1 MFLNNRLRGVFILIE
16 LLKAVLFGV
25 VEGVTEWLPISS
37 TGHMIL
43 LDEFI
48 HLGVSAEFYKLFEVV
63 IQLGAI
69 LAVILLYFDKIWPLR
84 RIDNRLVLDSSTLSL
99 WGKIITACLP
109 AAVIGILFDDWMEEH
124 FFTPAVVAGA
134 LILYGILF
142 IIVEKYNLGSK
153 TVKDVKDISYRQAF
167 EVGLFQLFSLVPGTS
182 RSGSTIIGGLLIGL
196 ERSIAAEFTFYL
208 AIPVMIGASLLKL
221 VKYILRVGFVF
232 NSNELIILAT
242 GSFVAFIVSILVI
255 RFLMSY
261 IKKHNFIVFGYY
273 RIALGLLVLSYFRFL
288 N

>member
-1 MFLNNRLRGVFILIE
+1 MLE
-16 LLKAVLFGV
+16 LLKAILFGI

-69 LAVILLYFDKIWPLR
+69 LAVIILYFKTIWPFRNNNGSLS
-84 RIDNRLVLDSSTLSL
+84 LDRPTLDL
-99 WGKIITACLP
+99 WGKIIVACFP
-109 AAVIGILFDDWMEEH
+109 AAVIGVLFNDWMEEH
-124 FFTPAVVAGA
+124 FFTPEVVAVT
-134 LILYGILF
+134 LILYGVLF
-142 IIVEKYNLGSK
+142 ILIESRNVGSGQ
-153 TVKDVKDISYRQAF
+153 VKNVHDISYKKALQ
-167 EVGLFQLFSLVPGTS
+167 VGIFQLLSLVPGTS

-196 ERSIAAEFTFYL
+196 ERSVAAEFTFYL

-221 VKYILRVGFVF
+221 IKYILKVGFVF
-232 NSNELIILAT
+232 NGSELLILAV
-242 GSFVAFIVSILVI
+242 GCVVAFIVSILVI
-255 RFLMSY
+255 RFLMAY
-261 IKKHNFIVFGYY
+261 IKKHSFTAFGYY
-273 RIALGLLVLSYFRFL
+273 RIVLGLLVLGYFKLL

>member
-1 MFLNNRLRGVFILIE
+1 MLE
-16 LLKAVLFGV
+16 LLKAVLFGI

-43 LDEFI
+43 LDKFI

-69 LAVILLYFDKIWPLR
+69 LAVIILYFEKIWPLK
-84 RIDNRLVLDSSTLSL
+84 NKNGSLTLDRATLNL
-99 WGKIITACLP
+99 WGKIIVACFP
-109 AAVIGILFDDWMEEH
+109 AAIIGILFDDWMEEN
-124 FFTPAVVAGA
+124 FFTPQVVSLA
-134 LILYGILF
+134 LIAYGFLF
-142 IIVEKYNLGSK
+142 VIIEKYDLGSK
-153 TVKDVKDISYRQAF
+153 SVQRVEDISYRKAF
-167 EVGLFQLFSLVPGTS
+167 EVGVFQLFSLVPGTS

-196 ERSIAAEFTFYL
+196 ERSVAAEFTFYL

-221 VKYILRVGFVF
+221 IKYVMRMGFVF
-232 NSNELIILAT
+232 DSNELLLLAV
-242 GSFVAFIVSILVI
+242 GCIVAFIVSIIVI

-261 IKKHNFIVFGYY
+261 IKKHNFIPFGYY
-273 RIALGLLVLSYFRFL
+273 RIVLGILVLVYFKFL

>member
-1 MFLNNRLRGVFILIE
+1 MLE
-16 LLKAVLFGV
+16 LLKAILFGI

-69 LAVILLYFDKIWPLR
+69 LAVIILYFKTIWPFR
-84 RIDNRLVLDSSTLSL
+84 NNNGSISLDWPTLDL
-99 WGKIITACLP
+99 WGKIIVACFP
-109 AAVIGILFDDWMEEH
+109 AAVIGILFNDWMEEH
-124 FFTPAVVAGA
+124 FFTPEVVAIT
-134 LILYGILF
+134 LILYGVLF
-142 IIVEKYNLGSK
+142 ILIESRNIG
-153 TVKDVKDISYRQAF
+153 TGQVKNVHDISYKKALQ
-167 EVGLFQLFSLVPGTS
+167 VGIFQLLSLVPGTS

-196 ERSIAAEFTFYL
+196 ERSVAAEFTFYL

-221 VKYILRVGFVF
+221 IKYILKVGFVF
-232 NSNELIILAT
+232 NGSELLILAV
-242 GSFVAFIVSILVI
+242 GCVVAFIVSILVI
-255 RFLMSY
+255 RFLMAY
-261 IKKHNFIVFGYY
+261 IKKHNFTVFGYY
-273 RIALGLLVLSYFRFL
+273 RIVLGLMVLGYFKLL

>member
-1 MFLNNRLRGVFILIE
+1 MLE
-16 LLKAVLFGV
+16 LLKAVLFGI

-43 LDEFI
+43 LDKFI

-69 LAVILLYFDKIWPLR
+69 LAVIILYFEKIWPLK
-84 RIDNRLVLDSSTLSL
+84 NKNGTLTLDRTTLNL
-99 WGKIITACLP
+99 WGKIIVACFP
-109 AAVIGILFDDWMEEH
+109 AAIIGILFDDWMEDN
-124 FFTPAVVAGA
+124 FFTPQVVSLA
-134 LILYGILF
+134 LIAYGFLF
-142 IIVEKYNLGSK
+142 VIIEKYDLGSK
-153 TVKDVKDISYRQAF
+153 SVQRVEDISYRKAF
-167 EVGLFQLFSLVPGTS
+167 EVGVFQLFSLVPGTS

-196 ERSIAAEFTFYL
+196 ERSVAAEFTFYL

-221 VKYILRVGFVF
+221 IKYVMRMGFVF
-232 NSNELIILAT
+232 DSNELLLLAV
-242 GSFVAFIVSILVI
+242 GCIVAFIVSIIVI

-261 IKKHNFIVFGYY
+261 IKKHNFIPFGYY
-273 RIALGLLVLSYFRFL
+273 RIVLGILVLVYFKFL

>member
-1 MFLNNRLRGVFILIE
+1 MLE
-16 LLKAVLFGV
+16 LLKAVLFGI

-43 LDEFI
+43 LDKFI

-69 LAVILLYFDKIWPLR
+69 LAVIILYFEKIWPLK
-84 RIDNRLVLDSSTLSL
+84 NKNGSLTLDRATLNL
-99 WGKIITACLP
+99 WGKIIVACFP
-109 AAVIGILFDDWMEEH
+109 AAIIGILFDDWMEDN
-124 FFTPAVVAGA
+124 FFTPQVVSLA
-134 LILYGILF
+134 LIAYGFLF
-142 IIVEKYNLGSK
+142 VIIEKYDLGSK
-153 TVKDVKDISYRQAF
+153 SVQRVEDISYRKAF
-167 EVGLFQLFSLVPGTS
+167 EVGVFQLFSLVPGTS

-196 ERSIAAEFTFYL
+196 ERSVAAEFTFYL

-221 VKYILRVGFVF
+221 IKYVMRMGFVF
-232 NSNELIILAT
+232 DSNELLILAV
-242 GSFVAFIVSILVI
+242 GCIVAFIVSIIVI

-261 IKKHNFIVFGYY
+261 IKKHNFIPFGYY
-273 RIALGLLVLSYFRFL
+273 RIVLGILVLVYFKFL

>member
-1 MFLNNRLRGVFILIE
+1 MLEI
-16 LLKAVLFGV
+16 LKAVLFGI

-69 LAVILLYFDKIWPLR
+69 LAVIILYFEKIWPLK
-84 RIDNRLVLDSSTLSL
+84 NKNGTLTLDRTTLNL
-99 WGKIITACLP
+99 WGKIIVACFP
-109 AAVIGILFDDWMEEH
+109 AAIIGILFDDWMEEN
-124 FFTPAVVAGA
+124 FFTPQVVSLA
-134 LILYGILF
+134 LIAYGFLF
-142 IIVEKYNLGSK
+142 VIIEKYDLGSK
-153 TVKDVKDISYRQAF
+153 SVQRVEDISYRKAF
-167 EVGLFQLFSLVPGTS
+167 EVGVFQLFSLVPGTS

-196 ERSIAAEFTFYL
+196 ERSVAAEFTFYL

-221 VKYILRVGFVF
+221 IKYVMRMGFVF
-232 NSNELIILAT
+232 DSNELLLLTVGCI
-242 GSFVAFIVSILVI
+242 VAFIVSIIVI

-261 IKKHNFIVFGYY
+261 IKKHNFIPFGYY
-273 RIALGLLVLSYFRFL
+273 RIVLGILVLVYFKFL

>member
-1 MFLNNRLRGVFILIE
+1 MLE
-16 LLKAVLFGV
+16 LLKAVLFGI

-43 LDEFI
+43 LDKFI

-69 LAVILLYFDKIWPLR
+69 LAVIILYFE
-84 RIDNRLVLDSSTLSL
+84 
-99 WGKIITACLP
+99 KIIVACFP
-109 AAVIGILFDDWMEEH
+109 AAIIGILFDDWMEEN
-124 FFTPAVVAGA
+124 FFTPQVVSLA
-134 LILYGILF
+134 LIAYGFLF
-142 IIVEKYNLGSK
+142 VIIEKYDLGSK
-153 TVKDVKDISYRQAF
+153 SVQRVEDISYRKAF
-167 EVGLFQLFSLVPGTS
+167 EVGVFQLFSLVPGTS

-196 ERSIAAEFTFYL
+196 ERSVAAEFTFYL

-221 VKYILRVGFVF
+221 IKYVMRMGFVF
-232 NSNELIILAT
+232 DSNELLLLTVGCI
-242 GSFVAFIVSILVI
+242 VAFIVSIIVI

-261 IKKHNFIVFGYY
+261 IKKHNFIPFGYY
-273 RIALGLLVLSYFRFL
+273 RIVLGILVLVYFKFL

>member
-1 MFLNNRLRGVFILIE
+1 MFEIF
-16 LLKAVLFGV
+16 KAVLFGI

-48 HLGVSAEFYKLFEVV
+48 NLGVSAEFYKLFEVV

-69 LAVILLYFDKIWPLR
+69 LAVILLYFEKIWPLKQK
-84 RIDNRLVLDSSTLSL
+84 DGSLTLDRPILDL
-99 WGKIITACLP
+99 WGKIIVACLP

-124 FFTPAVVAGA
+124 FFTPEVVAVTLVA
-134 LILYGILF
+134 YGFLF
-142 IIVEKYNLGSK
+142 AIIEKYNLGSK
-153 TVKDVKDISYRQAF
+153 SVKTVEDISYRKAF
-167 EVGLFQLFSLVPGTS
+167 EVGVFQLFSLVPGTS
-182 RSGSTIIGGLLIGL
+182 RSGATIIGGLLIGL
-196 ERSIAAEFTFYL
+196 ERSVAAEFTFYL

-221 VKYILRVGFVF
+221 IKYIMRVGFVF
-232 NSNELIILAT
+232 DSNELLLLAI
-242 GSFVAFIVSILVI
+242 GCIVAFSVSILVI

-273 RIALGLLVLSYFRFL
+273 RIVLGLIVLGYFKIL
-288 N
+288 K

>member
-1 MFLNNRLRGVFILIE
+1 MLEIL
-16 LLKAVLFGV
+16 KSMLFGI

-48 HLGVSAEFYKLFEVV
+48 HLGVSVEFYKLFEVV

-69 LAVILLYFDKIWPLR
+69 LAVIILYFEKIWPLK
-84 RIDNRLVLDSSTLSL
+84 NKNGTLTLDRTTLNL
-99 WGKIITACLP
+99 WGKIIVACFP
-109 AAVIGILFDDWMEEH
+109 AAIIGVLFDDWMEEL
-124 FFTPAVVAGA
+124 FFTPQVVSLA
-134 LILYGILF
+134 LIAYGFLF
-142 IIVEKYNLGSK
+142 VIIEKYDLGSK
-153 TVKDVKDISYRQAF
+153 SVQRVEDISYRKAF
-167 EVGLFQLFSLVPGTS
+167 EVGVFQLFSLVPGTS

-196 ERSIAAEFTFYL
+196 ERSVAAEFTFYL

-221 VKYILRVGFVF
+221 IKYVMRMGFVF
-232 NSNELIILAT
+232 DSNELLILAV
-242 GSFVAFIVSILVI
+242 GCIVAFIVSIIVI

-261 IKKHNFIVFGYY
+261 IKKHNFIPFGYY
-273 RIALGLLVLSYFRFL
+273 RIVLGILVLVYFKFL

>member
-1 MFLNNRLRGVFILIE
+1 MLE
-16 LLKAVLFGV
+16 LLKAVLFGI

-43 LDEFI
+43 LDKFI

-69 LAVILLYFDKIWPLR
+69 LAVIILYFEKIWPLK
-84 RIDNRLVLDSSTLSL
+84 NKNGSLTLDRATLNL
-99 WGKIITACLP
+99 WGKIIVACFP
-109 AAVIGILFDDWMEEH
+109 AAIIGILFDDWMEDN
-124 FFTPAVVAGA
+124 FFTPQVVSLA
-134 LILYGILF
+134 LIAYGFLF
-142 IIVEKYNLGSK
+142 VIIEKYDLGSK
-153 TVKDVKDISYRQAF
+153 SVQRVEDISYRKAF
-167 EVGLFQLFSLVPGTS
+167 EVGVFQLFSLVPGTS

-196 ERSIAAEFTFYL
+196 ERSVAAEFTFYL

-221 VKYILRVGFVF
+221 IKYIMRVGFVF
-232 NSNELIILAT
+232 DSNELLILAV
-242 GSFVAFIVSILVI
+242 GCIVAFIVSIIVI

-261 IKKHNFIVFGYY
+261 IKKHNFIPFGYY
-273 RIALGLLVLSYFRFL
+273 RIVLGILVLVYFKFL

>member
-1 MFLNNRLRGVFILIE
+1 MSE
-16 LLKAVLFGV
+16 LLKAILFGI

-69 LAVILLYFDKIWPLR
+69 LAVIILYFKTIWPFR
-84 RIDNRLVLDSSTLSL
+84 NNNGSITLDRPTLDL
-99 WGKIITACLP
+99 WGKIIVACFP
-109 AAVIGILFDDWMEEH
+109 AAVIGILFNDWMEEH
-124 FFTPAVVAGA
+124 FFTPEVVAIT
-134 LILYGILF
+134 LILYGVLF
-142 IIVEKYNLGSK
+142 IIIESRNIG
-153 TVKDVKDISYRQAF
+153 TGQVKNVHDISYKKALQ
-167 EVGLFQLFSLVPGTS
+167 VGIFQLLSLVPGTS

-196 ERSIAAEFTFYL
+196 QRSVAAEFTFYL

-221 VKYILRVGFVF
+221 IKYIMKVGFVF
-232 NSNELIILAT
+232 NGSELLILAV
-242 GSFVAFIVSILVI
+242 GCVVAFIVSILVI
-255 RFLMSY
+255 RFLMAY
-261 IKKHNFIVFGYY
+261 IRKHNFIVFGYY
-273 RIALGLLVLSYFRFL
+273 RIVLGLLVLGYFRFL

>member
-1 MFLNNRLRGVFILIE
+1 M
-16 LLKAVLFGV
+16 KAILFGII
-25 VEGVTEWLPISS
+25 EGVTEWLPISS

-48 HLGVSAEFYKLFEVV
+48 HLGVSVQFYKLFEVV

-69 LAVILLYFDKIWPLR
+69 LAVILLYFEKIWPLKQK
-84 RIDNRLVLDSSTLSL
+84 DGSLTLDRPTLDL
-99 WGKIITACLP
+99 WGKIIVACFP

-124 FFTPAVVAGA
+124 FFTPEVVAIT
-134 LILYGILF
+134 LIFYGILF
-142 IIVEKYNLGSK
+142 ILIESRNIGSGSIK
-153 TVKDVKDISYRQAF
+153 NVKDISYSKAIQ
-167 EVGLFQLFSLVPGTS
+167 VGIFQLLSLVPGTS

-196 ERSIAAEFTFYL
+196 ERSVAAEFTFYL

-232 NSNELIILAT
+232 NSNELLILAV
-242 GSFVAFIVSILVI
+242 GCIVAFVVSILVI
-255 RFLMSY
+255 RFLMAY

-273 RIALGLLVLSYFRFL
+273 RIVLGILVLGYFWFL
-288 N
+288 K

>member
-1 MFLNNRLRGVFILIE
+1 MSE
-16 LLKAVLFGV
+16 LLKAILFGI

-69 LAVILLYFDKIWPLR
+69 LAVIILYFKTIWPFR
-84 RIDNRLVLDSSTLSL
+84 NNNGSITLDRPTLDL
-99 WGKIITACLP
+99 WGKIIVACFP
-109 AAVIGILFDDWMEEH
+109 AAVIGILFNDWMEEH
-124 FFTPAVVAGA
+124 FFTPEVVAIT
-134 LILYGILF
+134 LILYGVLF
-142 IIVEKYNLGSK
+142 IIIESRNIG
-153 TVKDVKDISYRQAF
+153 TGQVKNVHDISYKKALQ
-167 EVGLFQLFSLVPGTS
+167 VGIFQLLSLVPGTS

-196 ERSIAAEFTFYL
+196 QRSVAAEFTFYL

-221 VKYILRVGFVF
+221 IKYIMKVGFVF
-232 NSNELIILAT
+232 NGSELLILAV
-242 GSFVAFIVSILVI
+242 GCVVAFIVSILVI
-255 RFLMSY
+255 RFLMAY
-261 IKKHNFIVFGYY
+261 IKKHDFTVFGYY
-273 RIALGLLVLSYFRFL
+273 RIVLGILVLGYFRFL

>member
-1 MFLNNRLRGVFILIE
+1 MLE
-16 LLKAVLFGV
+16 LLKAVLFGI

-43 LDEFI
+43 LDKFI

-69 LAVILLYFDKIWPLR
+69 LAVIILYFEKIWPLK
-84 RIDNRLVLDSSTLSL
+84 NKNGSLTLDCTTLNL
-99 WGKIITACLP
+99 WGKIIVACFP
-109 AAVIGILFDDWMEEH
+109 AAIIGILFDDWMEDN
-124 FFTPAVVAGA
+124 FFTPQVVSLA
-134 LILYGILF
+134 LIAYGFLF
-142 IIVEKYNLGSK
+142 VIIEKYDLGSK
-153 TVKDVKDISYRQAF
+153 SVQRVEDISYRKAF
-167 EVGLFQLFSLVPGTS
+167 EVGVFQLFSLVPGTS

-196 ERSIAAEFTFYL
+196 ERSVAAEFTFYL

-221 VKYILRVGFVF
+221 IKYIMRVGFVF
-232 NSNELIILAT
+232 DSNELLILAV
-242 GSFVAFIVSILVI
+242 GCIVAFIVSIIVI

-261 IKKHNFIVFGYY
+261 IKKHNFIPFGYY
-273 RIALGLLVLSYFRFL
+273 RIVLGILVLVYFKFL

>member
-1 MFLNNRLRGVFILIE
+1 MLEIL
-16 LLKAVLFGV
+16 KSMLFGI

-69 LAVILLYFDKIWPLR
+69 LAVIILYFEKIWPLK
-84 RIDNRLVLDSSTLSL
+84 NKNGTLTLDRTTLNL
-99 WGKIITACLP
+99 WGKIIVACFP
-109 AAVIGILFDDWMEEH
+109 AAIIGILFDDWMEEN
-124 FFTPAVVAGA
+124 FFTPQVVSLA
-134 LILYGILF
+134 LIAYGFLF
-142 IIVEKYNLGSK
+142 VIIEKYDLGSK
-153 TVKDVKDISYRQAF
+153 SVQRVEDISYRKAF
-167 EVGLFQLFSLVPGTS
+167 EVGVFQLFSLVPGTS

-196 ERSIAAEFTFYL
+196 ERSVAAEFTFYL

-221 VKYILRVGFVF
+221 IKYVMRMGFVF
-232 NSNELIILAT
+232 DSNELLLLTVGCI
-242 GSFVAFIVSILVI
+242 VAFIVSIIVI

-261 IKKHNFIVFGYY
+261 IKKHNFIPFGYY
-273 RIALGLLVLSYFRFL
+273 RIVLGILVLVYFKFL